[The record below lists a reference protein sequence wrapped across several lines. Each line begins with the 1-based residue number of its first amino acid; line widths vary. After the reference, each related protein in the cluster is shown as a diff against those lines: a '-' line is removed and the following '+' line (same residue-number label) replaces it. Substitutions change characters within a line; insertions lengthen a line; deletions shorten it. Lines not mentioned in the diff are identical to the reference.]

1 MASIT
6 SFWFLLLSSLT
17 FLFSAT
23 SDSPPFENFLHC
35 LSNYSSSSIS
45 KAIYTQNHPS
55 FLSIL
60 HMHTHNHRFSAATA
74 PKPLAIV
81 TALDESHVQGTVVC
95 AKSNGLQ
102 IRIRSGGHDCEG
114 LSYVS
119 DVPFIILDMFPFGS
133 VDVDIADGTAWVQ
146 AGATLGQVYYHVAE
160 KSRVHAFPAGVCPTV
175 GAGGH
180 FSGGGYGNLMRKYG
194 LSVDNI
200 VDAKLVDVNA
210 NILDRKSMGEDQF
223 WAIRGGGGGS
233 FGVILSWKIKLVF
246 VTPKVTVFKV
256 RRTLED
262 GARDLVYKWQLIAT
276 KFPEEL
282 FIRVMHDVI
291 MYDTQKAKKT
301 IQVTFIGLFLGKS
314 DNMLSLVDESFPELG
329 LKKSD
334 CIEMPWI
341 NSTLYWYNYPIGT
354 PIEALLDVP
363 KEPLTRSFKTMSDY
377 VKRPIPKSGL
387 KSMWDFMI
395 KSESVR
401 MEWNPYGGKMHEI
414 SASETPFPH
423 RAGILFLIEYLTSWG
438 QDGVEAA
445 GDYLNI
451 SRSFYEFMRP
461 YVSHSP
467 REAFLNYRDLD
478 IGSNHPSNVTKMDIA
493 RRFGSKYFKNNFE
506 RLVRVKSRVDP
517 HNFFRHEQS
526 IPPLS
531 H

>member
-1 MASIT
+1 MRSIT
-6 SFWFLLLSSLT
+6 PFLFLFSALS

-23 SDSPPFENFLHC
+23 SDSPFETFLHC
-35 LSNYSSSSIS
+35 LSNQSSPSIS
-45 KAIYTQNHPS
+45 KAIYTPNHPS
-55 FLSIL
+55 FFSIL
-60 HMHTHNHRFSAATA
+60 HMHTHNHRFSAPTA

-95 AKSNGLQ
+95 AKSNGLE

-119 DVPFIILDMFPFGS
+119 DVPFVVLDMFPLGS
-133 VDVDIADGTAWVQ
+133 VDVDIAEGTAWVQ
-146 AGATLGQVYYHVAE
+146 AGSTLGQLYYHIAE
-160 KSRVHAFPAGVCPTV
+160 KSGVHAFPAGVCPTV

-200 VDAKLVDVNA
+200 IDAKMVDVNG
-210 NILDRKSMGEDQF
+210 NILDRKTMGEDQF

-233 FGVILSWKIKLVF
+233 FGVVLSWKIKLVS

-256 RRTLED
+256 RKTLED

-276 KFPEEL
+276 KLHEDI
-282 FIRVMHDVI
+282 FIRVMHDVVHSS
-291 MYDTQKAKKT
+291 QKGKT
-301 IQVTFIGLFLGKS
+301 IEVTFIGLFLGKS
-314 DNMLSLVDESFPELG
+314 DEMLSLLNESFPELE
-329 LKKSD
+329 LKKSE

-363 KEPLTRSFKTMSDY
+363 KEPLSQSFKTMSDY
-377 VKRPIPKSGL
+377 VKRPVPKSGL
-387 KSMWDFMI
+387 KSMWEFII

-423 RAGILFLIEYLTSWG
+423 RAGNLFLIEYLTSWG
-438 QDGVEAA
+438 EDGVEAKNH
-445 GDYLNI
+445 YLNI
-451 SRSFYEFMRP
+451 SKSFYEFMSP
-461 YVSHSP
+461 FVSHSP

-478 IGSNHPSNVTKMDIA
+478 IGVNHPSNVTNVDIA
-493 RRFGSKYFKNNFE
+493 QSFGSKYFKNNFK

-526 IPPLS
+526 IPPLFGNL
-531 H
+531 